1 MSNTFKQTL
10 LRQAVIVAIGGL
22 MAGCSFTPEYKLPDT
37 HTAAGYQETQDASVS
52 KLPWKQAT
60 PEKVAQAHWEEFNL
74 PELPE
79 LMARMEKSNAS
90 LEQSKQTYE
99 AAAALIGEAS
109 SQLFPTVSGSGT
121 ANRSKSSTSVSNT
134 RGFGLSSSWE
144 LDIWGSQRNTVKADE
159 ASAKASADDV
169 AAERLSLQAEL
180 VQALLSWRTVSVEK
194 QLLDASVADY
204 EQYLKLVQAQV
215 QYGTASAADVASAEE
230 QLRSAKVTAS
240 DLDISRKQYE
250 HAIALLVGETP
261 ATFQMPKV
269 AGIQGNLRAPVDF
282 AGKGQGVSGDVHADI
297 SAVLPVLPVVP
308 LSTPSELLQRRPDI
322 AAAERRVAAAN
333 YEIGVANAAFFP
345 SISLTGTFGQSSTGA
360 SLFSSAA
367 KYWSLGPS
375 LTMPLFE
382 AGLLEAGKKQYV
394 AQWKEASAT
403 YRQTVLA
410 AIQEV
415 EDDLSSLNTL
425 GTEYQDEEKAV
436 LAARKTAE
444 LTLAQ
449 YKEGTAT
456 GLQVIAANASLLNAE
471 NTEVALYA
479 RRLTSAVSLT
489 SAMGGGWQDK
499 S

>member
-22 MAGCSFTPEYKLPDT
+22 MAGCSFTPDYKLPDA
-37 HTAAGYQETQDASVS
+37 HTAAGYQETHDTSAS

-90 LEQSKQTYE
+90 LEQSKQNYE

-109 SQLFPTVSGSGT
+109 SQLSPTVSASGT
-121 ANRSKSSTSVSNT
+121 ANRAKSGSVSST
-134 RGFGLSSSWE
+134 RGFGLSSTWE
-144 LDIWGSQRNTVKADE
+144 LDIWGSQRNTVNADK
-159 ASAKASADDV
+159 ASAKASEDDV

-230 QLRSAKVTAS
+230 QLHTAKVTAS
-240 DLDISRKQYE
+240 DLDVSRKQYE
-250 HAIALLVGETP
+250 HSIALLVGETP

-282 AGKGQGVSGDVHADI
+282 AGDGQGVSGEVHADI
-297 SAVLPVLPVVP
+297 SGVLPALPTVP

-345 SISLTGTFGQSSTGA
+345 SISLTGSFGQSSTGA

-367 KYWSLGPS
+367 KYWSIGPS
-375 LTMPLFE
+375 LSMPLFE

-403 YRQTVLA
+403 YRQTVLS

-415 EDDLSSLNTL
+415 EDDLSNLNTL
-425 GTEYQDEEKAV
+425 SKEYQDEEKAV
-436 LAARKTAE
+436 QAARKTAE

-456 GLQVIAANASLLNAE
+456 GLQVITANALLLSAE
-471 NTEVALYA
+471 NTAVTLYA

-489 SAMGGGWQDK
+489 SAMGGGWQER